1 VMLVVLVALGA
12 FVYLRFEEDLEASLD
27 RGQRSRAADI
37 ASLVQR
43 PGAGRAKSGRGPL
56 IEGGESFAQ
65 VLDRRGAL
73 VVGTPR
79 LPHRSLLSASELAR
93 ARSGPLVKR
102 GGGAIDPD
110 EHTRYLAQPFTAR
123 GRRLVVV
130 VGASL
135 DDDEEAV
142 HNLRVLLLIGGPV
155 ALLLASLAG
164 YGVAAAALRPVEA
177 MRRRAAGIG
186 DTDLGRRLPV
196 GATDDEISRLGETLN
211 AMLARLEAAFERERS
226 FVADASHELRTPLSI
241 LKAELELALRAGR
254 SREELLAA
262 LASAAE
268 ETDRVAQLADDLLV
282 IARSDRG
289 RLPVRVASVDAAEL
303 LDGVRT
309 RFGQRAG
316 EQGRELTVTAPP
328 GLQLTADPLRLEQA
342 LGNIVDNALRH
353 GAGAIRLS
361 AAERDGALEL
371 RVFDEGTGFPGE
383 FLGQAFDRFT
393 RADTAR
399 GRGGAGLGL
408 AIVEAIAAAHGGRS
422 GAENGRRAAEVW
434 IELPSRGPVVAER
447 GAQPARR

>member
-1 VMLVVLVALGA
+1 MVVVLAALGA
-12 FVYLRFEEDLEASLD
+12 FVYLRFEQDLDASLD
-27 RGQRSRAADI
+27 RGLRSRAADV

-43 PGAGRAKSGRGPL
+43 PDGGRANGSRGPL

-65 VLDRRGAL
+65 VLSPSGRVIA
-73 VVGTPR
+73 GTPR
-79 LPHRSLLSASELAR
+79 LPHRSLLSAAELAR
-93 ARSGPLVKR
+93 ARGGSLVKR
-102 GGGAIDPD
+102 GGGAIDAD
-110 EHTRYLAQPFTAR
+110 EHTRFLARPFSAR

-135 DDDEEAV
+135 DDNEESL

-186 DTDLGRRLPV
+186 DADLGRRLPV
-196 GATDDEISRLGETLN
+196 GSTDDEISRLGETLN
-211 AMLARLEAAFERERS
+211 AMLGRLEAAFDRERT
-226 FVADASHELRTPLSI
+226 FVGDASHELRTPLAI

-268 ETDRVAQLADDLLV
+268 ETDRVAQLAEDLLV

-289 RLPVRVASVDAAEL
+289 RLPVRLASIDAADL
-303 LDGVRT
+303 LDGVRS
-309 RFGQRAG
+309 RFQQRAG
-316 EQGRELTVTAPP
+316 EQGRGLTVTASP

-361 AAERDGALEL
+361 AAERDGAVEL
-371 RVFDEGTGFPGE
+371 RVFDEGRGFPGE
-383 FLGQAFDRFT
+383 FLDHAFDRFT
-393 RADTAR
+393 RANTAR

-408 AIVEAIAAAHGGRS
+408 AIVEAIAGAHGGRS
-422 GAENGRRAAEVW
+422 GAENGSEGAEVW
-434 IELPSRGPVVAER
+434 IALPSRAPVAAEVT
-447 GAQPARR
+447 AHPAPG